1 MPAVFSV
8 LADPADAAGSR
19 SWLTQQVV
27 AMFFSEIRGEVWL
40 GRVQG
45 SAVRLLGVIEIKTVM

>member
-8 LADPADAAGSR
+8 LADPSDADGSR

-27 AMFFSEIRGEVWL
+27 AMFFSEIWGEVRP